1 MGITNYNVNTASRLF
16 DRCKDLLHGLDKDIV
31 VPDGVLYTVDSIKSF
46 VSAHDPSMII
56 YANISFANGAYIA
69 ESLRDINCEIVLW
82 TLREP
87 EAQGEILELNA
98 LTGGYSAGKV
108 ISRYGI
114 GYDNVDVDA
123 CTEKGI
129 FVTNVPG
136 YCSDDVS
143 ELAIG
148 LMFDC
153 LRQITNRDRLIRQG
167 NWNIQSP
174 YSFRLAGKTIG
185 FIGGGSIARAFMK
198 KMKGFDMELLVYS
211 PSISQETFDPLGAKK
226 VSLEELLQK
235 SDVVSLHVPAIAKN
249 IGIINKNTLSLMKKS
264 AILINTGRGPLV
276 NDEDLIEALN
286 NGTIAFAGLDTHNH
300 EPLGEKSP
308 FCGLD
313 NVVLTDHCA
322 YNTREA
328 VEALKVGAAEN
339 VAKCLVS
346 GRPNTPVN
354 MR

>member
-1 MGITNYNVNTASRLF
+1 MAKYKVVMTDGRHASYELEREILAKIDAELITCNCSTEDELIAV
-16 DRCKDLLHGLDKDIV
+16 CKDADGILLDMANMTAKVIKELDK
-31 VPDGVLYTVDSIKSF
+31 
-46 VSAHDPSMII
+46 
-56 YANISFANGAYIA
+56 
-69 ESLRDINCEIVLW
+69 C
-82 TLREP
+82 
-87 EAQGEILELNA
+87 
-98 LTGGYSAGKV
+98 KV

-167 NWNIQSP
+167 SWNIQSP

-185 FIGGGSIARAFMK
+185 FIGGGNIARAFMK

-211 PSISQETFDPLGAKK
+211 PSIPQETFDPLGAKK

-339 VAKCLVS
+339 IAKCLVS